1 MKKILITG
9 GAGFVGYH
17 LAKKEIDNG
26 NEVTIID
33 NFERPNLDKEFN
45 DLISREN
52 AIFLK
57 KDVSKEKTFKDL
69 KVDYYDVVYHFAALN
84 GTANFYK
91 YPARVLK
98 IGCLSTIF
106 LLDWLSSHKK
116 APRTIYTSSS
126 ETYAGT
132 TNIMKESF
140 PIPTP
145 EDIPLAIDDVKN
157 VRWSYGASKLI
168 GEVAFF
174 SYSKM
179 YGFDNFNVVRLHNIY
194 GPRMGNEHVISQ
206 FIVRYLKNEFPF
218 KIMGSD
224 QTRSFCFIDDV
235 LSALE
240 KIVDSDIKKEIIH
253 IGNDKEEIK
262 IIDLAK
268 TIFDIEQRKYNF
280 DLQKAPDGSVMRRC
294 PEIKKLKSLGM
305 KEQISLKDGIE
316 KTFNWYKED
325 YIKNYK
331 KE

>member
-1 MKKILITG
+1 MNKILITG

-17 LAKKEIDNG
+17 LAKKEADLG
-26 NEVTIID
+26 NEVTILD
-33 NFERPNLDKEFN
+33 NFERPNLDKEFS
-45 DLISREN
+45 DLILQDN
-52 AIFLK
+52 VIFLEE
-57 KDVSKEKTFKDL
+57 DVSCEETFKNL
-69 KVDYYDVVYHFAALN
+69 KIDYYDVVYHFAALN

-91 YPARVLK
+91 YPAKVLK

-106 LLDWLSSHKK
+106 LLDWISLHKRVPK
-116 APRTIYTSSS
+116 IIYTSSS

-132 TNIMKESF
+132 VKVMGDKF

-157 VRWSYGASKLI
+157 VRWSYGASKLL

-179 YGFDNFNVVRLHNIY
+179 YNFDNFNIVRLHNIY

-206 FIVRYLKNEFPF
+206 FIIRFLNNEFPF
-218 KIMGSD
+218 KILGSD

-235 LSALE
+235 LDALE
-240 KIVDSDIKKEIIH
+240 RTVNSDMKKEIIH

-268 TIFDIEQRKYNF
+268 IIFDIEQKEYNF
-280 DLQKAPDGSVMRRC
+280 DLHDAPAGSVSRRC
-294 PEIKKLKSLGM
+294 PQIEKLKLLGM
-305 KEQISLKDGIE
+305 KEQTPLREGIE
-316 KTFNWYKED
+316 KTLHWYKE
-325 YIKNYK
+325 NHLR
-331 KE
+331 